1 MSVAPLCAISWS
13 VRPCADSKTRSEEH
27 TSELQ
32 SRLHLVCRLLLE
44 KKKKRIRNS
53 CTSNIAKAHVST
65 HVSPTSLQPPTT
77 NNTNTPRP
85 TRAHYASYRQ
95 TALTFTCCISR

>member
-44 KKKKRIRNS
+44 KKKKKIKDTATATNRSFASKRKEKKSNVTRDKNNTISRNS
-53 CTSNIAKAHVST
+53 RLITGVRKLRTYC
-65 HVSPTSLQPPTT
+65 
-77 NNTNTPRP
+77 
-85 TRAHYASYRQ
+85 
-95 TALTFTCCISR
+95 LTGR